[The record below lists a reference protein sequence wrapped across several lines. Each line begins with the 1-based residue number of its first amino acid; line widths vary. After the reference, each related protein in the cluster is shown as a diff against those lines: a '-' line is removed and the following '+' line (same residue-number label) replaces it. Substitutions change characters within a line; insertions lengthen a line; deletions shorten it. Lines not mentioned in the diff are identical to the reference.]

1 MDFIY
6 ITLPIAIALALLAA
20 MFLIEMAPR
29 WGLVDHP
36 GGRKHHQRQTPLIG
50 GLIIGS
56 ALLSTLVVSPKATWL
71 LPLIVLA
78 AATMCIGFLDDR
90 AELSAGFRLLTHMLV
105 GLGMAL
111 WAGVQLTSV
120 GALISDSPIFLGW
133 LAVPVTIFA
142 VAAAK
147 NALNMVDGVDGLAG
161 LLALLPVTVVFY
173 FAAIT
178 GNAALLSISLALL
191 GGLVVFLA
199 LNFPF
204 PWRSHAACFLGDT
217 GSTLLGF
224 LVSWLLIQSA
234 QEHLFRPT
242 LALFLFA
249 VPLIDTAG
257 VMVRRLLQGVSMSTA
272 GRDHFHHVLIDAGM
286 SPRHATYV
294 IGSLALLIACLGLVL
309 EYQAVHEGLM
319 LLLFFVFLLANTL
332 ALRSAEQAKLH
343 LRSRFFCS
351 DE

>member
-6 ITLPIAIALALLAA
+6 ITFPIAVALALLAA
-20 MFLIEMAPR
+20 MILLEVAPR

-36 GGRKHHQRQTPLIG
+36 GGRKLHQRQTPLIG

-56 ALLSTLVVSPKATWL
+56 AMLATLVVIPKAVWI
-71 LPLIVLA
+71 LPLLVLA
-78 AATMCIGFLDDR
+78 AATIFIGVLDDLV
-90 AELSAGFRLLTHMLV
+90 ELSAGFRLLTHMLV

-120 GALISDSPIFLGW
+120 GALISDAPIILGW
-133 LAVPVTIFA
+133 LAVPATIFA

-161 LLALLPVTVVFY
+161 VLALLPVAVVFY
-173 FAAIT
+173 FSAKLDH
-178 GNAALLSISLALL
+178 AALLSISLPLL
-191 GGLVVFLA
+191 GGLFVFLA
-199 LNFPF
+199 LNFPL
-204 PWRSHAACFLGDT
+204 PWRVNAACFLGDT

-224 LVSWLLIQSA
+224 LVSWLLIQGA

-242 LALFLFA
+242 LALYLLA

-257 VMVRRLLQGVSMSTA
+257 VMVRRLLHGVSISTA

-294 IGSLALLIACLGLVL
+294 IAALALLIACLGLVL
-309 EYQAVHEGLM
+309 EYREVHEGLM
-319 LLLFFVFLLANTL
+319 LLLFIVFLLANTL
-332 ALRSAEQAKLH
+332 ALRSAEKAKFH
-343 LRSRFFCS
+343 LRSRFFS
-351 DE
+351 YDE